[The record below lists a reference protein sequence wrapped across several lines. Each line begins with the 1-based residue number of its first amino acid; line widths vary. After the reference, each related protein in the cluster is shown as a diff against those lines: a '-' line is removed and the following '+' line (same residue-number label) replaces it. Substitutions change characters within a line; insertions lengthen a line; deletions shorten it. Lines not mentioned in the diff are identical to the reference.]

1 MALLFGDCH
10 KKEVSSP
17 EDLDLLLL
25 LLVVVVVVVDFFGL
39 GGTKG

>member
-25 LLVVVVVVVDFFGL
+25 LLVVVVVVDFFGL

>member
-25 LLVVVVVVVDFFGL
+25 LLVVVVVVDFFGL
-39 GGTKG
+39 GGTNG